1 MRITQCL
8 GLEGIIKIPTIRTS
22 FQPSKSI
29 KASKSTK
36 KLLVLIQVILSRILR
51 PAITKL
57 TMGLKGEGLIKLII
71 ISQAPTQS
79 WDTTRINIS
88 LQIWQSIMPNQLLWT
103 RVMAGHMGPTLSQ
116 EEIMAAS
123 ILRTK
128 PNLAIRIVEMRK
140 SINRG
145 FQISRVLIFNLDFHS
160 KEMRIYLRLKLIITK
175 SPLISRSLKVKSRLT
190 YSSNTMVI
198 TISNRAMEIIST
210 RKRYKKHNHSIRM
223 AGIAMW

>member
-160 KEMRIYLRLKLIITK
+160 KEMRIYQRLKLIITK